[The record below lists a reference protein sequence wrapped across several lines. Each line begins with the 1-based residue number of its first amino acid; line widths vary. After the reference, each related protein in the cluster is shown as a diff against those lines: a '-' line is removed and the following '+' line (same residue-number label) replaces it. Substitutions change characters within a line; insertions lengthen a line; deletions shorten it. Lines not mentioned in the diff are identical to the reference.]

1 MKYKCIKGF
10 SVYQSDVEGGLTDDL
25 FNIEVGT
32 EWEVDESGFRMVGN
46 LDDVRLE
53 SENGSW
59 LEITKEHL
67 KEFFERVEG

>member
-10 SVYQSDVEGGLTDDL
+10 SVYVSDYDGGLTDDL
-25 FNIEVGT
+25 VNIEIGT
-32 EWEVDESGFRMVGN
+32 EWEVDKSEFRMIGN

-53 SENGSW
+53 GEDGAW

-67 KEFFERVEG
+67 KEYFERVQ

>member
-10 SVYQSDVEGGLTDDL
+10 SVYQSDDDGGLTDDL